1 MRLLKNITLIFL
13 ILYDNLTIKLFETV
27 NFLSVIPTYK
37 YKFVLAEVMSYD
49 LIRDTAYIL
58 TPNITLHDNTVAE
71 KKVIPI
77 LDMVAGEAL
86 STLSG
91 SKQSLALGAMT
102 IRSPFAKVSVLLSS
116 KTEFKFSIQT
126 ASTGPSNTIQQ
137 YSSGLSCDRSI
148 VQA

>member
-1 MRLLKNITLIFL
+1 M
-13 ILYDNLTIKLFETV
+13 ILYDNLETV
-27 NFLSVIPTYK
+27 SSLSVIPTYK
-37 YKFVLAEVMSYD
+37 CKFVLEVLSYNFKRE
-49 LIRDTAYIL
+49 IAYIL

-77 LDMVAGEAL
+77 LDIVAGEAL

-91 SKQSLALGAMT
+91 SKQSLALGAIT

-137 YSSGLSCDRSI
+137 YSSGLSCDKSI

>member
-1 MRLLKNITLIFL
+1 
-13 ILYDNLTIKLFETV
+13 
-27 NFLSVIPTYK
+27 
-37 YKFVLAEVMSYD
+37 
-49 LIRDTAYIL
+49 
-58 TPNITLHDNTVAE
+58 VAE

-126 ASTGPSNTIQQ
+126 ASTGPSNTSQQ
-137 YSSGLSCDRSI
+137 YSSGLSCDQII
-148 VQA
+148 VPGIINYSVVTCHNNMKLMEFIV